1 MTAAGRKV
9 SAKGGC
15 SNSRQWRHKG
25 DSHMCHSTLPVGTRE
40 VNKAAPFRN
49 SSEHETIAVAADA
62 L

>member
-1 MTAAGRKV
+1 MPKVAALIAD
-9 SAKGGC
+9 SGGT
-15 SNSRQWRHKG
+15 RVTHT
-25 DSHMCHSTLPVGTRE
+25 CHSTLPVGTRE